1 MFRYLLGDN
10 FIPVICCQSHPS
22 TLAFSYLSL
31 SVRVRPPEKIPGQ
44 SLGRSSASEWVL
56 REKPLSIQMK
66 DKSNSCSRVYIP
78 VIMGL
83 WVVSYLFFSNASGG
97 YKMSSIYLT
106 REAETLPHCHGV
118 SGN

>member
-1 MFRYLLGDN
+1 
-10 FIPVICCQSHPS
+10 
-22 TLAFSYLSL
+22 
-31 SVRVRPPEKIPGQ
+31 
-44 SLGRSSASEWVL
+44 
-56 REKPLSIQMK
+56 MK

-83 WVVSYLFFSNASGG
+83 WVVSYLFFSNVSGG
-97 YKMSSIYLT
+97 YKMSGIYLT